1 MHGAIMA
8 DRRDLPPLD
17 LLLGFEAAAR
27 HLSFTKAAAELFLTQ
42 SAVSRQVQALEQAL
56 GVSLFQRR
64 HRALLLTDEGQLL
77 SRATSSMLEQL
88 REVTRKVRGA
98 GAPTPLSVTTIVS
111 FASLWL
117 IPRLPKFRALHP
129 ATDVRISA
137 DNHLVNLTRERIDV
151 AIRYCAPDA
160 VPVGAVKLFGE
171 EVMPV
176 CSPALLRESKRPLK
190 TPEDLRHHVLLHDD
204 WSPVQ
209 PWLEWN
215 TWLQAHDVT
224 GLKPAGELGFSHYD
238 QMIQAAVEG
247 QGVAL
252 GRWPLLSGLIRRG
265 QLVAPFEPRHL
276 RGETP
281 KTTRAFFVFC
291 EPRATGRKEVRAFVE
306 WLITEAGSDARA
318 QASEA
323 QQAGGRARSGQGPRR

>member
-1 MHGAIMA
+1 MA
-8 DRRDLPPLD
+8 EPRNRLPPLD
-17 LLLGFEAAAR
+17 LLVGFEAAAR
-27 HLSFTKAAAELFLTQ
+27 HLSFTKAATELFLTQ
-42 SAVSRQVQALEQAL
+42 SAISRQVQALEEAL

-64 HRALLLTDEGQLL
+64 HRALFLTEEGQML
-77 SRATSSMLEQL
+77 SRAASAMLDQL
-88 REVTRKVRGA
+88 REVTRKIRGV
-98 GAPTPLSVTTIVS
+98 GAPAPLSVTTIVS

-129 ATDVRISA
+129 TADVRISA
-137 DNHLVNLTRERIDV
+137 DNQLANLTRERIDV

-160 VPVGAVKLFGE
+160 APAGAVKLFGE

-176 CSPALLRESKRPLK
+176 CSPELLRDRSRPLV
-190 TPEDLRHHVLLHDD
+190 TPQDLRHHVLLHDD

-209 PWLEWN
+209 PWLEWS
-215 TWLQAHDVT
+215 TWLQAHGVV

-252 GRWPLLSGLIRRG
+252 GRWPLLSGLIQRG
-265 QLVAPFEPRHL
+265 KLVAPFEPGKL
-276 RGETP
+276 TGEAP

-291 EPRATGRKEVRAFVE
+291 EPRAASREEVQDFVK
-306 WLITEAGSDARA
+306 WLIDEATTDAR
-318 QASEA
+318 SETGPA
-323 QQAGGRARSGQGPRR
+323 VRPRRSKRAKRAA

>member
-1 MHGAIMA
+1 MA
-8 DRRDLPPLD
+8 ERKQLPPLD
-17 LLLGFEAAAR
+17 LLPGFEAAAR
-27 HLSFTKAAAELFLTQ
+27 HLSFTKAATELFLTQ
-42 SAVSRQVQALEQAL
+42 SAVSRQVQALEEAL
-56 GVSLFQRR
+56 GVPLFQRR

-77 SRATSSMLEQL
+77 LRAVGSMLDQL
-88 REVTRKVRGA
+88 REITRKVRGT

-129 ATDVRISA
+129 AADVRISA
-137 DNHLVNLTRERIDV
+137 DNQLVNLTRERIDV

-160 VPVGAVKLFGE
+160 APAGAVKLFGE

-176 CSPALLRESKRPLK
+176 CSPALLRDSKRPLRS
-190 TPEDLRHHVLLHDD
+190 PEDLRHHVLLHDD

-209 PWLEWN
+209 PWLEWA

-224 GLKPAGELGFSHYD
+224 GLKPAAEVGFSHYD
-238 QMIQAAVEG
+238 QMIQAAVDG

-265 QLVAPFEPRHL
+265 QLVAPFEPKQL

-291 EPRATGRKEVRAFVE
+291 EPRATSRKEVQDFVE
-306 WLITEAGSDARA
+306 WLIAEAGSDARA
-318 QASEA
+318 QPSEA
-323 QQAGGRARSGQGPRR
+323 RPDVAKARSGQRRRR